1 MQEAMTEREA
11 VDIIKDSS
19 LWEDLSKREKAE
31 AISYAIEIAKRNIKR
46 EIESLNKRTRNS

>member
-1 MQEAMTEREA
+1 MTEKEA

-31 AISYAIEIAKRNIKR
+31 AISYAIEIAKRNIQR
-46 EIESLNKRTRNS
+46 EIQSLSRQAQKT